1 MEKNLT
7 LLIDLQKADDEITRM
22 EAVITAFPALISQHD
37 SALGKDRAAY
47 EEYKKNLEAINKAR
61 MGKEREVEEKKA
73 AIVKSRM
80 KLNDVKTN
88 QEYNAAQQEIKNME
102 EAIGQLEDEQLEIM
116 ERLET
121 AKAEEKGFKEKVAAE
136 EKEFAVFKAA
146 KEKELAEVKAKAEAA
161 HARRNSIAAAVEPG
175 SLSQYERVFKARERR
190 AVTELKNGF
199 CSACHQMVLPQLA
212 LEVRTGTR
220 LHSCPHCNRFL
231 YALPDSK

>member
-7 LLIDLQKADDEITRM
+7 FLIDLQKADDEITRM
-22 EAVITAFPALISQHD
+22 EAVINAFPSLIGQHD

-47 EEYKKNLEAINKAR
+47 EEYKKNLDAVNKAR

-73 AIVKSRM
+73 AIAKSRM
-80 KLNDVKTN
+80 KLNEVKTN

-102 EAIGQLEDEQLEIM
+102 EAIGRLEDEQIEIM
-116 ERLET
+116 ERLDA

-136 EKEFAVFKAA
+136 EKEFAAFKAV

-161 HARRNSIAAAVEPG
+161 HARRNEIATAVEPAI
-175 SLSQYERVFKARERR
+175 LTKYDRVFKARDRK
-190 AVTELKNGF
+190 AVAELKNGF

-212 LEVRTGTR
+212 LEVRTGAR
-220 LHSCPHCNRFL
+220 LHTCPHCNRFL